1 MFATAPESSIGE
13 DVPVRASAD
22 SNSPGPFATAV
33 TAVTARQ
40 QGVSPCESAPED
52 ESGAANAD
60 ASTIVHCHLWHA

>member
-33 TAVTARQ
+33 TARQ
-40 QGVSPCESAPED
+40 QGVSPCENAPED

-60 ASTIVHCHLWHA
+60 ASTIHCHLWHA